1 MPSAT
6 TTRAAAGT
14 RTRGRSPT
22 RVNTAVGSAS
32 TLTRSS
38 TASIAYARP
47 RSFATHQRSPTSRK
61 RQSWE
66 NSAIQVSTG
75 LLPSTALLSAL
86 VLERHLDLGPIAL
99 DLAVLQLHV
108 EL

>member
-1 MPSAT
+1 MNCKAHPTTNKSTGTGHRRCQNTLIANSGSDTAIIGMPKVWH
-6 TTRAAAGT
+6 TR
-14 RTRGRSPT
+14 
-22 RVNTAVGSAS
+22 
-32 TLTRSS
+32 LTGCWWLRE
-38 TASIAYARP
+38 Y
-47 RSFATHQRSPTSRK
+47 
-61 RQSWE
+61 
-66 NSAIQVSTG
+66 SAIQVSTG